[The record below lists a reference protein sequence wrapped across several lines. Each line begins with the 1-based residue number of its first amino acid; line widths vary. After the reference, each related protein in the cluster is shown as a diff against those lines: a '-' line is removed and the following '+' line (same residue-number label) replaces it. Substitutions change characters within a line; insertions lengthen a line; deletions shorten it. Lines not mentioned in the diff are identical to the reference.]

1 MSIMV
6 EKKVN
11 NGGTFYDITVDGITI
26 YGCKRV
32 QKGDYDFI
40 AMPQRKY
47 QDSKGV
53 DKWIGIVKV
62 EKALADEMLQAVK
75 DEEGETGGDLEDD
88 DPFV

>member
-1 MSIMV
+1 MSISV

-32 QKGDYDFI
+32 QKGEYDFI

-47 QDSKGV
+47 QDKDGK
-53 DKWIGIVKV
+53 DKYIGIVKV
-62 EKALADEMLQAVK
+62 EKAVADEMLEAVK
-75 DEEGETGGDLEDD
+75 EAEGEEGPGEEDI
-88 DPFV
+88 F